1 MQNIRIDIDENDLRE
16 VRRAFSGMEKIASKV
31 VTRALNKTLTGVK
44 TDASAAIR
52 EVLTAKKKAV
62 DETFKIKK
70 ASGKDM
76 SAYIASTGKPIPL
89 ISFAHQPTKAG
100 IRIQVRRQSAKKL
113 WPGTFKKQLKSGHQG
128 IFQREYHAT
137 PRQPVRPGFP
147 YGKLP
152 REYRLPMKEKF
163 GPRAPDIL
171 SNQPVMSKVI
181 KQAQERLH
189 KNIEHEMKF
198 EMSKL

>member
-1 MQNIRIDIDENDLRE
+1 MQNIKISIDENDLRE
-16 VRRAFSGMEKIASKV
+16 VRKAFAGMEKIASKV
-31 VTRALNKTLTGVK
+31 TNRALNKTLTGVK

-52 EVLTAKKKAV
+52 EVITAKKKAV
-62 DETFKIKK
+62 DQTFKIKK
-70 ASGKDM
+70 ASSNNM

-89 ISFAHQPTKAG
+89 AAFAHTKTKAG
-100 IRIQVRRQSAKKL
+100 MRIQVRRQSAKKL
-113 WPGTFKKQLKSGHQG
+113 WPGSFKKQLKSGHEG

-137 PRQPVRPGFP
+137 PRRPYRENFA
-147 YGKLP
+147 YGVLP
-152 REYRLPMKEKF
+152 REYRLPMKEKY

-181 KQAQERLH
+181 KQAHERLH
-189 KNIEHEMKF
+189 KNIEHEMKY